1 MCVSVYVLDCVR
13 TMTCAC
19 VVYKWVSMRSYILG
33 LRSVF
38 TSVSLCVCVYMDS
51 CVVFALSMCVCLR
64 AWESLFLLREAD
76 NFLLYFCMKTPS
88 GLRFMPF
95 VN

>member
-33 LRSVF
+33 YVVCVYIRKFV
-38 TSVSLCVCVYMDS
+38 CVCVNGFVCGLCFEY
-51 CVVFALSMCVCLR
+51 VRVFA
-64 AWESLFLLREAD
+64 
-76 NFLLYFCMKTPS
+76 CMGK
-88 GLRFMPF
+88 F
-95 VN
+95 VSP